1 MYDIIIWKLLYCNDI
16 VFAKRMYQRIL
27 PVGERESYA
36 SQKMHVEEF
45 RFLMDDDVNWDEKLT
60 LLLERIMLEN
70 ITYEFDEYGR

>member
-45 RFLMDDDVNWDEKLT
+45 RFLMDDDVN
-60 LLLERIMLEN
+60 
-70 ITYEFDEYGR
+70 